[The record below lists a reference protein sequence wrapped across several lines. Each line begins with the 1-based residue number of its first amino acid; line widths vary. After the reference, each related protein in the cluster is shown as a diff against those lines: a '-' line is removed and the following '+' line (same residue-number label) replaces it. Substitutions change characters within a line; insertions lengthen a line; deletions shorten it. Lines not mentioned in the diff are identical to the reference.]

1 MARDVG
7 VLLPGNP
14 KWLQVTMDRQS
25 SLGWCDLLKAASM
38 HDEVFGVLC
47 GCTPPTSPHRYVPDL
62 VSAAATSVVTGTAPT
77 ISSWS
82 EYYVHRGVRSEAPL
96 AVLLSWPLTL
106 YHILVRLDLASLTR
120 PVVVHYLGP
129 EKELLF
135 LPFFRELL
143 ALLPA
148 ARIQIEMIGPLGID
162 LPPPMHL
169 EDAWGGSLSI
179 IVRRGLYH
187 ALNLPVPDVAFAP
200 NAGLAVEGY
209 AERWPATLLYV
220 AAERI
225 PFVWTD
231 YSEQS
236 VDKGLRFAARC
247 AKLAPSGGV
256 SLNPFRQPL
265 RQPRVCGGSVGL
277 PTLANGF
284 LAAFHTPPHAFRP
297 IASDGGTA
305 AGLTSA
311 SSAAPL
317 PIPPVLTVPPTIAA
331 VDLGSFDA
339 DAPQPFERFFAV
351 ARQLG
356 VVSELQLEVQ
366 RRAVQSGRRTARQC
380 MSAHWAQVAYGLGM
394 GQRYAWR
401 CELSEVAL
409 AAAPAEVRER
419 AQRQSP
425 RYSGT
430 WEDETSRFSLAHCLA
445 PLITPRWVKLKE
457 LGNEALAAGECAL
470 AAEWY
475 LRAAALTEHTMAL
488 GTFFDVLEESDSR
501 VARRLAQERD
511 GLWSVVHSQLPDCPR
526 RLSYSVEMEQ
536 HLRASGLRDV
546 ACEPNLPKAIC
557 LANAAA
563 ARLRQA
569 AEHDAEHKAMLKKH
583 KNLPRHLRTM
593 HAEVQQGLLRR
604 ALSDADAAA
613 IACPEYEK
621 AHFRVAQ
628 ALRALH
634 AASISAPERE
644 ADRPNLEQVELR
656 SAAYKL
662 GAHRLPWCGIAAL
675 QAGLVHFP
683 EYQLAYEMAY
693 FDHEV
698 RKIVQAQADPGRFL
712 ISVTVTASLVPSM
725 GGQNLLL
732 GVEIKQQAAQ
742 HVLYTRHDGLCFRVL
757 DGENGERVE
766 KPPHGHASALSLD
779 SYPRPLSTCLADLT
793 SEGVKVDQLCLGQAL
808 TDQVDRVA
816 AALKAQPSYSH
827 IHVYASGIT
836 HVSKI
841 AVPGGFQR
849 ELCTDVLD
857 GRGFDKRPGF
867 VDTCTRR

>member
-1 MARDVG
+1 
-7 VLLPGNP
+7 
-14 KWLQVTMDRQS
+14 
-25 SLGWCDLLKAASM
+25 
-38 HDEVFGVLC
+38 
-47 GCTPPTSPHRYVPDL
+47 
-62 VSAAATSVVTGTAPT
+62 
-77 ISSWS
+77 
-82 EYYVHRGVRSEAPL
+82 
-96 AVLLSWPLTL
+96 
-106 YHILVRLDLASLTR
+106 
-120 PVVVHYLGP
+120 VVVHYLGP

-569 AEHDAEHKAMLKKH
+569 AEHDAEHEAMLKKH

-779 SYPRPLSTCLADLT
+779 SYPRPLSTFLADLT